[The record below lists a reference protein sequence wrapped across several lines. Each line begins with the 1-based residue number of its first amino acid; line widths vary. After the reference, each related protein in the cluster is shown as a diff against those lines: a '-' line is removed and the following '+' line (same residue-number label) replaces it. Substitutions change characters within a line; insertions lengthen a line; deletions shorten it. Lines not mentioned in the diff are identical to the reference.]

1 MIVISKKN
9 GDIRINK
16 KEIEL
21 FIQDQVEIVP
31 GVIQVGGNHRINK
44 LRKILNL
51 KSNGIKIEQLNKN
64 QIIIT
69 LSLILSKENSYEKIE
84 EEIKNILEYS
94 LEKKYGLK
102 IELLDVLIQD
112 IV

>member
-31 GVIQVGGNHRINK
+31 GVIQVGSNHRINK
-44 LRKILNL
+44 LRKLLNL